1 MTVLDRILERAR
13 KSLQR
18 LTFPEGEDPRIV
30 AAAAQIA
37 TTGLGSPTLI
47 GDPDKIRQIARDIKA
62 PQNFEVV
69 SPSESK
75 FLGELADLYHETRR
89 SKGVTRDEALREAS
103 QPLYFAAL
111 MVASGRADGCVAGA
125 VNTTG
130 ETVRAAL
137 RCIGLKPGISVLS
150 SFFLMLLPERRWG
163 SEGALLY
170 ADCGVVPNPTAS
182 QLADIAIAT
191 AASARLYLE
200 TEPRVA
206 LLSFSTHGSASHPL
220 IDKVVEATR
229 TVRARAPDLLAD
241 GELQVDAALVEAVAS
256 SKAPSS
262 PLKGRANTLVFP
274 DLNAGNI
281 AYKLTER
288 LAGARAIGP
297 ILQGL
302 ARPINDLSRGCSAED
317 VVNVAAITALQ
328 AAEETDHVVH

>member
-13 KSLQR
+13 KSPQR

-30 AAAAQIA
+30 AAAAKIA
-37 TTGLGSPTLI
+37 ETGMGLPILVGE
-47 GDPDKIRQIARDIKA
+47 PDKIRQVARDIQA
-62 PQNFEVV
+62 PQDFEVV
-69 SPSESK
+69 SPSKSP
-75 FLGELADLYHETRR
+75 FLEELADLYHETRR
-89 SKGVTRDEALREAS
+89 AKGVTHDEALREAS

-125 VNTTG
+125 VSTTG

-137 RCIGLKPGISVLS
+137 RCIGLKPGFSVLS
-150 SFFLMLLPERRWG
+150 SFFLMILPEPRWG
-163 SEGALLY
+163 DNGALLY

-200 TEPRVA
+200 TDARVA
-206 LLSFSTHGSASHPL
+206 LLSFSTHGSASHPMV
-220 IDKVVEATR
+220 DKVVEATR
-229 TVRARAPDLLAD
+229 TVRARAPELLAD
-241 GELQVDAALVEAVAS
+241 GELQVDAALMDTVAS

-262 PLKGRANTLVFP
+262 PLKGRANTLIFP

-302 ARPINDLSRGCSAED
+302 ARPINDLSRGCSAQD

-328 AAEETDHVVH
+328 AVKETDHVVD

>member
-1 MTVLDRILERAR
+1 MAVLDRILERAR
-13 KSLQR
+13 KSPRR
-18 LTFPEGEDPRIV
+18 LIFPEGEDARIV
-30 AAAAQIA
+30 AAAAEISESGMGA
-37 TTGLGSPTLI
+37 PTLI
-47 GDPDKIRQIARDIKA
+47 GDPGKIRQLARDIQV
-62 PQNFEVV
+62 PPNFEVV
-69 SPSESK
+69 SPSEAP
-75 FLGELADLYHETRR
+75 FLGELADLYHEMRR
-89 SKGVTRDEALREAS
+89 AKGVTHDEALREAS
-103 QPLYFAAL
+103 QPLYLAAL

-125 VNTTG
+125 VSTTG

-150 SFFLMLLPERRWG
+150 SFFLMILPETRWG
-163 SEGALLY
+163 ASGALLY

-182 QLADIAIAT
+182 QLADIAVAT

-200 TEPRVA
+200 TEARVA
-206 LLSFSTHGSASHPL
+206 LLSFSTHGSASHPM

-229 TVRARAPDLLAD
+229 TVRARAPELLVD
-241 GELQVDAALVEAVAS
+241 GELQVDAALIDAVAS

-262 PLKGRANTLVFP
+262 PLKGRANTLIFP

-302 ARPINDLSRGCSAED
+302 ARPINDLSRGCSVQD

-328 AAEETDHVVH
+328 AAEETDHVAH

>member
-13 KSLQR
+13 KSPQR
-18 LTFPEGEDPRIV
+18 LIFPEGDDARIV
-30 AAAAQIA
+30 AAAGTIA
-37 TTGLGSPTLI
+37 ASGMGIPTLV
-47 GDPDKIRQIARDIKA
+47 GDPAKIRQVARGLNS
-62 PQNFEVV
+62 PLNFEIVTPSQ
-69 SPSESK
+69 SPH
-75 FLGELADLYHETRR
+75 LRELADLYHQVRR
-89 SKGVTRDEALREAS
+89 AKGVTQDEALREAEH
-103 QPLYFAAL
+103 PLYFASL
-111 MVASGRADGCVAGA
+111 MVAAGRADGCVAGA
-125 VNTTG
+125 VCTTG

-137 RCIGLKPGISVLS
+137 RCIGLRAGVSVLS
-150 SFFLMLLPERRWG
+150 SFFLMILPDSRWG
-163 SEGALLY
+163 QNGALVY

-182 QLADIAIAT
+182 QLADIAIET
-191 AASARLYLE
+191 ASSARLYLE

-206 LLSFSTHGSASHPL
+206 LLSFSTHGSASHPMV
-220 IDKVVEATR
+220 DKVVEATR
-229 TVRARAPDLLAD
+229 TVRARAPQLLAD
-241 GELQVDAALVEAVAS
+241 GDLQVDAALLESVAS

-302 ARPINDLSRGCSAED
+302 ARPINDLSRGCSADD

-328 AAEETDHVVH
+328 AAEETEHVHH